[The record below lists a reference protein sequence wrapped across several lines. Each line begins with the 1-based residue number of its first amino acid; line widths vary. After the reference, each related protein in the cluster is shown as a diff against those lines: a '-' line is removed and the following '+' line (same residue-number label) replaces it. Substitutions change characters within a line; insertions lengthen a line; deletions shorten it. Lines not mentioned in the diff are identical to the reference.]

1 MNKILNFILNSVAN
15 PVIAFIC
22 AILPASPFQSF
33 IRSNIYNN
41 KYLQMI
47 NYFVP
52 VGVFIS
58 IGEAWLTCI
67 ALYYLYQFVFKLYT
81 SLSGSAI
88 TNVPKI

>member
-22 AILPASPFQSF
+22 AILPDSPFQSF
-33 IRSNIYNN
+33 ISSNIYNN